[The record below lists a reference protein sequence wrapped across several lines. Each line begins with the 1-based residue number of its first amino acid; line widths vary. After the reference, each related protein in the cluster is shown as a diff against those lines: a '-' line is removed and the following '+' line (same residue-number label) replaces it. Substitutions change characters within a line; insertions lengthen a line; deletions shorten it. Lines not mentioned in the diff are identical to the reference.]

1 MSVPSSVG
9 SRMSPAGHPEV
20 ISAVNGI
27 LMICLIAYHLYSEQ
41 FFQFFQAE
49 NISPCTSRRFKVI
62 MFVRREDPLLQSGR
76 NKDQAMTLL
85 NLVIRRAPSHE
96 GCERKE
102 REDGM
107 VCLRHKVFNSWSFER
122 AIISY
127 FNTTLELNMSRPAG
141 LTHRRP

>member
-1 MSVPSSVG
+1 
-9 SRMSPAGHPEV
+9 MSPAGQPEV

-76 NKDQAMTLL
+76 DKDQAMTLL
-85 NLVIRRAPSHE
+85 NLVIRQAPSHE

-102 REDGM
+102 RG
-107 VCLRHKVFNSWSFER
+107 W
-122 AIISY
+122 Y
-127 FNTTLELNMSRPAG
+127 G
-141 LTHRRP
+141 LLATQGV